1 MNIVPYLNLSGKAE
15 EAINFYQEKLGA
27 KVVMLMRFKD
37 MPQQEGTSGEAE
49 SNEDQQNCQM
59 PPEMLEKIMH
69 ATLTLGSSTVMM
81 SDSPEPGEPEFK
93 GFTLSIATDDME
105 EATSMFN
112 ALAEEGEVKTPL
124 EATFWAK
131 AFGMVD
137 DKFGVSWMVN
147 VADPEVTE

>member
-15 EAINFYQEKLGA
+15 EAINFYQTKLGA
-27 KVVMLMRFKD
+27 EVVMMMRFKY
-37 MPQQEGTSGEAE
+37 MPPPEGTSTQVEPPE
-49 SNEDQQNCQM
+49 QQNCQM
-59 PPEMLEKIMH
+59 PPEMLEKVMH
-69 ATLTLGSSTVMM
+69 ATLKFGESTIMM
-81 SDSPEPGEPEFK
+81 SDSAEPGKPEFK
-93 GFTLSIATDDME
+93 GITLSIATDDVE

-112 ALAEEGEVKTPL
+112 ALAEEGKVQMPL

-147 VADPEVTE
+147 VGDPEVTE